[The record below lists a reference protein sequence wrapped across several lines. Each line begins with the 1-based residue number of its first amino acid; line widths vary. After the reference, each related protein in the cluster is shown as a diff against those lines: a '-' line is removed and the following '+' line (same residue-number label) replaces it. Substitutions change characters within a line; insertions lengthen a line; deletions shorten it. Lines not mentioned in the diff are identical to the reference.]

1 MSCFEQL
8 TCIGLCVSFLPSWIN
23 WRNKPSAP
31 SQNKVYVL
39 EWEWKIG
46 SDSTVSTGWSISY
59 HKSILQITQPS
70 QYRYMQLRY
79 RSAVISGNIKI
90 KIQNK
95 NNSNRQEILAL
106 TSKQQIRKN
115 IKKKGKRR
123 RIRKC
128 YNILTKFKQKLCIKT
143 LTTSKKFLDKRNIG
157 KEKIPDLRSFDVLL
171 SEERCAKTK

>member
-59 HKSILQITQPS
+59 HKYILQITQPS
-70 QYRYMQLRY
+70 QYRYAKSQY
-79 RSAVISGNIKI
+79 RFAVISGSPSMFIASPGNI
-90 KIQNK
+90 
-95 NNSNRQEILAL
+95 ILTWKAG
-106 TSKQQIRKN
+106 TWE
-115 IKKKGKRR
+115 IKK
-123 RIRKC
+123 
-128 YNILTKFKQKLCIKT
+128 NF
-143 LTTSKKFLDKRNIG
+143 
-157 KEKIPDLRSFDVLL
+157 
-171 SEERCAKTK
+171 